1 PAGAVAY
8 QSASLDV
15 FGARIGGR
23 NPIARC
29 EKHQL
34 DPTRGKQWA
43 AAYEQGIRPIMC
55 ERGKG
60 GFDLAVVARLE
71 NAGLQPHCAGC
82 RFNFFQ
88 IPSSNLRIARVNQ
101 YCQSLDARHELA
113 QRLQSLRPQFE
124 DEKIRSGEVSARP
137 TKTGHESQP
146 NRVAAHGEK
155 DRNFRCGGLSCQ
167 CRRRTAR
174 GGDDSDSP
182 PDKIGCKFRQTTDI
196 IFSPTVFEGHVLT
209 FDIAG
214 LLESLTK
221 FAQDLG
227 VAVKRCRV
235 EHTDHGHFLLRARR
249 ERPRGRRAAEKGDE
263 RASPHSITSSAATSS
278 LSGTLRP
285 SILAVG
291 ALMTSSNLLD
301 CTTGNSAGFAPLR
314 IRPA

>member
-1 PAGAVAY
+1 MSALPFKADKAQTCWHVRFVPTPAVSNRSKADNLFDHLVGAGEERRWHFKAENPSCLQIDAQLKLCRLHDRQLCWVRALEDAARIDTDLIVSLGPAGAVAY

-71 NAGLQPHCAGC
+71 NACLQPHCAGC

-113 QRLQSLRPQFE
+113 QR
-124 DEKIRSGEVSARP
+124 
-137 TKTGHESQP
+137 P
-146 NRVAAHGEK
+146 NRFAPSSRMKKFAPVRFPPGLPRLATSPSRTGSPPTVKRIGIFDVAALAANADEGPPVAAMTAT
-155 DRNFRCGGLSCQ
+155 
-167 CRRRTAR
+167 RRRTRSAASSGKR
-174 GGDDSDSP
+174 LTSFSAQRYS
-182 PDKIGCKFRQTTDI
+182 KAT
-196 IFSPTVFEGHVLT
+196 FSPST
-209 FDIAG
+209 
-214 LLESLTK
+214 
-221 FAQDLG
+221 
-227 VAVKRCRV
+227 
-235 EHTDHGHFLLRARR
+235 
-249 ERPRGRRAAEKGDE
+249 
-263 RASPHSITSSAATSS
+263 
-278 LSGTLRP
+278 
-285 SILAVG
+285 
-291 ALMTSSNLLD
+291 
-301 CTTGNSAGFAPLR
+301 
-314 IRPA
+314 